1 MTAVNEQLVR
11 EYLEMLGFSVR
22 QMRKYSVI
30 ARSKAAWEESDLL
43 GVNLAMWQD
52 SGTAATWANRPAPGL
67 WGAAELMR
75 VPSISVSVRGWHTD
89 RFTAQMLAS
98 SPELVRFASPE
109 AMRTAMASMH
119 TTGTAAVLFL
129 PDLPT
134 DARDRAAAVDYLVG
148 QGVQGVV
155 LFRTLLLDLLDRVD
169 VKKSYEK
176 SDVLQVLRILKA
188 HRLVQSRQMVLG
200 VWPGAN
206 GGTRR
211 PRKAANTTP
220 AAPEEEISDA
230 AEVAEPAAPTEE
242 PEPEPLDD
250 DVAPLDEAEDTLLP
264 PTSSKSEEKE

>member
-43 GVNLAMWQD
+43 GVNLAMWQE
-52 SGTAATWANRPAPGL
+52 SGTAAAWANRPAPGL

-200 VWPGAN
+200 DWPGA
-206 GGTRR
+206 GGARR
-211 PRKAANTTP
+211 VRKAVATA
-220 AAPEEEISDA
+220 AAPEEDA
-230 AEVAEPAAPTEE
+230 AEPEAPVED

-250 DVAPLDEAEDTLLP
+250 GVAVLDESEDTLLP
-264 PTSSKSEEKE
+264 PNADSSEQES